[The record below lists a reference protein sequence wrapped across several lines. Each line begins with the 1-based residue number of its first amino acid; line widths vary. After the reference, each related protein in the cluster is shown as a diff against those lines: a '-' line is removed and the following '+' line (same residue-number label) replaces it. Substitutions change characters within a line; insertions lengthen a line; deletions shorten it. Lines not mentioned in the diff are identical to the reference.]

1 MTIPLFVFLVPYRNM
16 EEHLNIYLCVMPW
29 ILEDMKHWEI
39 YIVHQ
44 KDDRPFNRGGTKN
57 AGFLYIKE
65 KYPNDYKDITLVFQ
79 DVDTIPTKKNIIS
92 SFESSK
98 GSLKHFFGFNYA
110 LGGLISV
117 KASDFELMN
126 GFPNYWG
133 YGFEDSHLIKRCK
146 THHISIDRTC
156 FYDITKNQ
164 KEFIR
169 FPNSKTRQMSKN
181 PVYIEK
187 NTKPYHG
194 IREIKNIIFEE
205 KVVQSNIYQVD
216 CTNWSINTSHKQE
229 FKTFNYGDSRVYDSE
244 GPYKKKRNIMQEML
258 DKDKKR
264 RLKSRIY

>member
-44 KDDRPFNRGGTKN
+44 KDDRPFNRGGIKN
-57 AGFLYIKE
+57 AGFLYIKD

-79 DVDTIPTKKNIIS
+79 DVDTIPTKKNIVS
-92 SFESSK
+92 SFECNK
-98 GSLKHFFGFNYA
+98 GSLKHFFGFDYA

-117 KASDFELMN
+117 KARDFELMN

-133 YGFEDSHLIKRCK
+133 YGFEDSHLVKRCR
-146 THHISIDRTC
+146 THRISIDRRC
-156 FYDITKNQ
+156 FYDIKKQQ

-169 FPNSKTRQMSKN
+169 FPNDKTRQISKN

-194 IREIKNIIFEE
+194 ITEIKNIIFKE

-216 CTNWSINTSHKQE
+216 CTNWTINTSHKQE
-229 FKTFNYGDSRVYDSE
+229 FRTFNYGNNPVYDSE
-244 GPYKKKRNIMQEML
+244 GPYKKKRNLMQEML
-258 DKDKKR
+258 DKDKQR
-264 RLKSRIY
+264 RRKSYL